1 MRIFITGGS
10 GFIGRELCRV
20 LQARGDEPWVLTR
33 SAASAGKRLPAGV
46 QCVEQLPAAEAG
58 QWDAVVNL
66 AGENLGEGRW
76 TDARKRKFLDSRV
89 QTTRALVRWATA
101 QAQPPRTLISAS
113 AIGWYGPRGDEALD
127 ESSAAGSGFQ
137 TELCQA
143 WETEALAALSAGLRV
158 CRLRIGVVLHPEGG
172 ALAQMLPPF
181 RLGLGGRVGEGRQW
195 MSWIARADLVRLL
208 LWLLDTP
215 TAAGIYNGTAPQP
228 VRNAEFAAQLAA
240 SLRRPAV
247 LPMPAAALRLLLG
260 EMAELVLT
268 GQKVLPQRALE
279 QGFVF
284 ESPELGAALRRLL
297 A

>member
-1 MRIFITGGS
+1 MRVFITGGS
-10 GFIGRELCRV
+10 GFIGRELCRA
-20 LQARGDEPWVLTR
+20 LTERGDEPWVLTR
-33 SAASAGKRLPAGV
+33 NAASARKRLPAGV

-58 QWDAVVNL
+58 HWDAVVNL
-66 AGENLGEGRW
+66 AGENLGDGRW

-113 AIGWYGPRGDEALD
+113 AIGWYGPRGDEVLD
-127 ESSAAGSGFQ
+127 ESSQAGSGFQ

-143 WETEALAALSAGLRV
+143 WESEALAALPAGLRV
-158 CRLRIGVVLHPEGG
+158 CRLRIGVVLHPGGG

-181 RLGLGGRVGEGRQW
+181 RLGLGGRVGDGRQW
-195 MSWIARADLVRLL
+195 MSWITRADLVRLM

-215 TAAGIYNGTAPQP
+215 TAAGVYNGTAPQP
-228 VRNAEFAAQLAA
+228 VRNAEFAAELAA